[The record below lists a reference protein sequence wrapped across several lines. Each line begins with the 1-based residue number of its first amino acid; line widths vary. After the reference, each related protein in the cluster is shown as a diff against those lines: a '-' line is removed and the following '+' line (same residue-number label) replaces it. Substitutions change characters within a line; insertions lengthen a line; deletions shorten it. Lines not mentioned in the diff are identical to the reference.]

1 MRFDTPREAA
11 GWGARQIPLA
21 PGGGIVQAVPAGEPY
36 PTFPV
41 GGNRLWDRM
50 KWARDAPVADPT
62 DHRGVALKAVLWL
75 TSLYANDDGIAFPAA
90 KTLAA
95 KGCMNEKTVRGALNR
110 LVEKGWL
117 TRDNRAGKTPFY
129 RPKAPRNEH
138 CPGCRYEQPRG
149 QEFCLAGCGGKP
161 PQLEIPWSAGDEGV
175 RG

>member
-1 MRFDTPREAA
+1 
-11 GWGARQIPLA
+11 
-21 PGGGIVQAVPAGEPY
+21 
-36 PTFPV
+36 
-41 GGNRLWDRM
+41 M

-62 DHRGVALKAVLWL
+62 DHRGVALKTVLWL
-75 TSLYANDDGIAFPAA
+75 MVLYANDDGIAFPAA

-117 TRDNRAGKTPFY
+117 TRDNRPGKTPFY

-149 QEFCLAGCGGKP
+149 QEFCLTGCGGKP
-161 PQLEIPWSAGDEGV
+161 PQNEIPWSASDEGCGDYPRRV